1 MDPVK
6 QPQPDRTQPP
16 RRERSRATR
25 QRIAKAAF
33 SLFCDRGY
41 TGTTMADIAAAAGVA
56 VQTVYF
62 TFHTKTE
69 VLNSTYEL
77 AVLGDGAP
85 MPPQEQPW
93 YRQAVAEPDVATAVR
108 LVVEGTGE
116 IVRRVAQLDLV
127 VRTAAE
133 TDPEAELFLRRNEQM
148 RVDGYREMI
157 DVLCGKSGLRPSLTA
172 ERAADL
178 MLLLVGPAAYRALVA
193 DRGWSQTEWVA
204 GMSTILLEQLFGL
217 HEGEA

>member
-1 MDPVK
+1 
-6 QPQPDRTQPP
+6 
-16 RRERSRATR
+16 
-25 QRIAKAAF
+25 
-33 SLFCDRGY
+33 
-41 TGTTMADIAAAAGVA
+41 MADIAAAAGVA

-62 TFHTKTE
+62 TYHTKTE
-69 VLNSTYEL
+69 VLSSTYEL

-93 YRQAVAEPDVATAVR
+93 YRQAVAEPDIAAAVR

-116 IVRRVAQLDLV
+116 IVRRVAQLDVV

-133 TDPEAELFLRRNEQM
+133 TDSEAEQFLRRNEQM

-193 DRGWSQTEWVA
+193 DRGWSHTEWVA
-204 GMSTILLEQLFGL
+204 WMSTILLEQLFGL

>member
-6 QPQPDRTQPP
+6 QPRPDRTQPP

-25 QRIAKAAF
+25 RRIARAAF

-62 TFHTKTE
+62 TYHTKTE
-69 VLNSTYEL
+69 VLSSTYEL

-93 YRQAVAEPDVATAVR
+93 YRQAVAEPDVAAAVR

-116 IVRRVAQLDLV
+116 IVRRVAQLDLA

-133 TDPEAELFLRRNEQM
+133 SDPEAAQFLRHNEQM
-148 RVDGYREMI
+148 RVDGYREII
-157 DVLCGKSGLRPSLTA
+157 DVLRGKSGLRPSLTA

-178 MLLLVGPAAYRALVA
+178 MLLLVSPAAYRALVA
-193 DRGWSQTEWVA
+193 DRGWSHTEWVA
-204 GMSTILLEQLFGL
+204 WMSTVLLEQLFGL